1 MYCRFGAVCSQQLVA
16 LGGRLR
22 SEKSHFSHSDD
33 RMGVVG
39 QQDGDDPVA
48 RVAPLPAAA
57 THINDCENRVSGL
70 LIKDYWLRYENWH
83 AFAAVF
89 VRRDESPLRAA
100 LSRSAWRAVK
110 DGQQSAQMRIGRL
123 DLPGVGAEA
132 LVVHARSHHPSC
144 RELEQF
150 RGRLER
156 RRVARNASHVGL

>member
-70 LIKDYWLRYENWH
+70 LIKDIGC
-83 AFAAVF
+83 
-89 VRRDESPLRAA
+89 D
-100 LSRSAWRAVK
+100 
-110 DGQQSAQMRIGRL
+110 MRIGMHLLRFL
-123 DLPGVGAEA
+123 FEEM
-132 LVVHARSHHPSC
+132 SH
-144 RELEQF
+144 R
-150 RGRLER
+150 
-156 RRVARNASHVGL
+156 